1 MMMDPTAMALEEIR
15 KRVMREAE
23 EAYAKEVRRLQGQTE
38 ETQSYQSASSGAG
51 QGQAV
56 GGQPMGVS
64 QPLGGVGGMP
74 SPPQGLIRDSKEG
87 IKLD

>member
-1 MMMDPTAMALEEIR
+1 MMMDPAAMAVEEIR

-23 EAYAKEVRRLQGQTE
+23 EAFAKEVRRLQGQNE

-56 GGQPMGVS
+56 
-64 QPLGGVGGMP
+64 VGRSRWNAVP
-74 SPPQGLIRDSKEG
+74 TSRD
-87 IKLD
+87 